1 MPGEYEPTERTQVK
15 RKRDRGSYDRDLVH
29 AILDEALI
37 CHVGF
42 ATDGQP
48 FVIPTI
54 HARDGELLYLHGSPA
69 NRMLG
74 QLAEGVQCCV
84 TATLVDELV
93 LARSAR
99 QHSMNYR
106 SAVVFGTGRE
116 VTDPEEKQR
125 GFRAVVEH
133 IAPAR
138 SDEIRGPDERDLET
152 TSLIAVE
159 IEEASA
165 KRRDDPPVDKER
177 DLDSPYWA
185 GLLPVSLTAGEPIP
199 QPDLPPGV
207 ELPDHLRNW
216 RRTSGGPPPG
226 AGA

>member
-1 MPGEYEPTERTQVK
+1 MSEYPPTERTRVK
-15 RKRDRGSYDRDLVH
+15 RKRDRGSFDRDLVH

-42 ATDGQP
+42 ASEGQP

-69 NRMLG
+69 NRTLG
-74 QLAEGVQCCV
+74 ELADGAQCCV

-99 QHSMNYR
+99 QHSLNYR
-106 SAVVFGTGRE
+106 SAIVYGTGRE

-125 GFRAVVEH
+125 GLRAVVEH
-133 IAPAR
+133 IAPGR
-138 SDEIRGPDERDLET
+138 SAEIRGPDEKDLET
-152 TSLIAVE
+152 TSLIALE

-165 KRRDDPPVDKER
+165 KVREGAPGDKER
-177 DLDSPYWA
+177 DLESPYWA
-185 GLLPVSLTAGEPIP
+185 GLLPVALTAGEPIP
-199 QPDLPPGV
+199 QPDLPREV
-207 ELPDHLRNW
+207 ALPEHIKSW
-216 RRTSGGPPPG
+216 RR
-226 AGA
+226 